1 MVRSWRIN
9 MLAKR
14 YRVAVIGST
23 GKGDYGHGLDT
34 AFQDVERAEIIAV
47 ADGNAIG
54 LQRTAQRLKT
64 DATFADYRKMLDH
77 AKPDVVCVGPRWITD
92 RAAMLQTVAKAG
104 CHIYC
109 EKPCLPD
116 LVSADAVQTSLT
128 TQRVKLAMAHQWRA
142 MPPVQ
147 RAFTDIRSGKYG
159 RLLRIR
165 ARPKDDARGG
175 GEELL
180 VHGTHWFDLMIALAG
195 PPRWASGHIRFK
207 GREAT
212 KADRREGSEPIGPI
226 CGDSVLAVFGFDDG
240 VLGTFDSTANTAPSS
255 RRPSNNDSRKP
266 IWDNVYGVTLE
277 CEDAVLQLRQPGD
290 VYVYPAN
297 GVLPDFEQLAWK
309 KLWIEDWHFT
319 PEHQPRPIRQEW
331 LSFGNRTLANDLL
344 DAIEKDRE
352 PLSPFRHAHL
362 ITEMVQGVYASH
374 FADGRRLPIPLADR
388 KHPLA

>member
-1 MVRSWRIN
+1 MPVQ
-9 MLAKR
+9 R

-34 AFQDVERAEIIAV
+34 AFQGSDRAEIVAV
-47 ADGNAIG
+47 ADDNPVG
-54 LQRTAQRLKT
+54 LQRTGERLNVE
-64 DATFADYRKMLDH
+64 ARFSVYREMLDRV
-77 AKPDVVCVGPRWITD
+77 KLDVVCVGPRWVTQ
-92 RAAMLQTVAKAG
+92 RVAMLQAVAKVG
-104 CHIYC
+104 CHVYC
-109 EKPCLPD
+109 EKPFVAD
-116 LVSADAVQTSLT
+116 LESADAIQSSIATE
-128 TQRVKLAMAHQWRA
+128 RVKLAMAHQWQA

-147 RAFTDIRSGKYG
+147 RAFAEIRSGKYG
-159 RLLRIR
+159 RVLRMR

-195 PPRWASGHIRFK
+195 PPRWVSGHIRVQ

-212 KADRREGSEPIGPI
+212 KANRREGLEPVGPI

-240 VLGTFDSTANTAPSS
+240 VIGSFDSTANTAPGS
-255 RRPSNNDSRKP
+255 RRSTNSDQPRPVWDS
-266 IWDNVYGVTLE
+266 VYGLTIE

-290 VYVYPAN
+290 VFIYPAN
-297 GVLPDFEQLAWK
+297 GVLPDFESLAWK

-331 LSFGNRTLANDLL
+331 LSLGNRALAKDLL

-352 PLSPFRHAHL
+352 PLSPLRHAVL

-374 FADGRRLPIPLADR
+374 FADGRRLPIPLTDR
-388 KHPLA
+388 RHPLI